1 MEVKSPCPKP
11 RLLSTLSQ
19 QRPLLTHGRF
29 VVLRDACLS
38 AGLDEKSCPLQGEA
52 GSCHGDGLKNRGIY
66 LNPWIKGG
74 VKRRDLRMSLFFYLA
89 LISHSITIYA
99 KIVQRVAC
107 LAYIPL
113 GNGGFPLKTE
123 LGPFRALPGWR
134 TRGRMSGA
142 IRLENRCQG
151 AHK

>member
-1 MEVKSPCPKP
+1 MDVWCAV
-11 RLLSTLSQ
+11 
-19 QRPLLTHGRF
+19 GC
-29 VVLRDACLS
+29 VS
-38 AGLDEKSCPLQGEA
+38 AGGSDEKSCPLQGEA

-99 KIVQRVAC
+99 KIVQRVAR
-107 LAYIPL
+107 LAYIPP

-123 LGPFRALPGWR
+123 FGPFRAFPGR
-134 TRGRMSGA
+134 RMGEGCRERSGMKT
-142 IRLENRCQG
+142 G
-151 AHK
+151 AKGLITH